1 MQLLTVLLSATS
13 LVVAHPKL
21 PHRPLSWALTPTNST
36 RQFRGLSPISE
47 DVVWVS
53 GTAGTVL
60 RSTDAGLSWTNVSP
74 PLPSENASN
83 LEFRDIQAFSASA
96 AVILSIGQGNLSR
109 IYQTFDGG
117 LNWKK
122 TFVNDNAA
130 AFYDC
135 MAFEKRVGRQG
146 HGVAM
151 SDPVDGKFRLL
162 ETWDGGAHWSLVSN
176 SSMPAAL
183 PGESGFAASGTCV
196 EAAAGRWY
204 VATGGVDP
212 GRVFYTTS
220 DNVSRGWRVSDS
232 KIAGGAA
239 AGVFSVRFR
248 DAWHGVAVG
257 GDFQKPNSNNASA
270 SWSNDGGV
278 TWNRAISF
286 PGGYRS
292 GTSWIP
298 GRRQMAVAVGT
309 SGSDFTV
316 DGGRSWISIGNGT
329 FDAVECVS
337 KDVCWASGSG
347 GRVARL
353 DVSGL

>member
-1 MQLLTVLLSATS
+1 MQLLAVLVSVTS
-13 LVVAHPKL
+13 LVVAYPKL
-21 PHRPLSWALTPTNST
+21 PHRPLSWTLTPTNST
-36 RQFRGLSPISE
+36 SQFRGLSPISE

-60 RSTDAGLSWTNVSP
+60 RSTNAGLSWTNVSP
-74 PLPSENASN
+74 PLASENASN
-83 LEFRDIQAFSASA
+83 FEFRDIQAFSASA
-96 AVILSIGQGNLSR
+96 AVILSIGEGNLSR
-109 IYQTFDGG
+109 IYQTSDGG
-117 LNWKK
+117 VNWKN

-135 MAFEKRVGRQG
+135 MAFEKRMGRQG

-162 ETWDGGAHWSLVSN
+162 ETWDGGAHWSVVSN

-183 PGESGFAASGTCV
+183 PGEFGFAASGTCV

-204 VATGGVDP
+204 VTTGGVDP
-212 GRVFYTTS
+212 GRIFYTTTTS
-220 DNVSRGWRVSDS
+220 DGVSGGWNVSDS
-232 KIAGGAA
+232 RIAGGAA

-257 GDFQKPNSNNASA
+257 GDFEKPNANNASA

-278 TWNRAISF
+278 TWNRASSF
-286 PGGYRS
+286 PAGYRS
-292 GTSWIP
+292 GASWVP

-316 DGGRSWISIGNGT
+316 DGGGIGWVLAMGH
-329 FDAVECVS
+329 
-337 KDVCWASGSG
+337 
-347 GRVARL
+347 L
-353 DVSGL
+353 ML